1 MTKKISNIK
10 YYNTDKYGKLNKAG
24 LDFIKRQEE
33 LEKKIT
39 SIALGLSAIQWI
51 YKKLLK
57 QPKLE
62 KAKKYQ

>member
-1 MTKKISNIK
+1 MKKKISNIK

-33 LEKKIT
+33 FEKQIA
-39 SIALGLSAIQWI
+39 SIILGLSAIQWI